1 MLKDINLMLD
11 AAGKIGAPLPTIEA
25 AQELFARAS
34 QIGLGKEDYSAVVK
48 VLSSDY
54 RP

>member
-11 AAGKIGAPLPTIEA
+11 AAQQLGVPLPTIEA
-25 AQELFARAS
+25 AQGLFAKAS
-34 QIGLGKEDYSAVVK
+34 QSGLGKQDYSAVVK
-48 VLSSDY
+48 ILSSNL